1 MKNMHRCVLCI
12 GSNYHAEACMG
23 MAEKLLGQRFPYIRW
38 GKIVRTLPE
47 GGIRSA
53 TYLNRAALLDTTWDA
68 GTLRSFFKEIEKA
81 CGRTSTSKQTG
92 IVPLDIDLLMID
104 NTVCKPSDM
113 QKQYVRQALREL
125 DPTLG
130 K

>member
-12 GSNYHAEACMG
+12 GSNYHAETYMG
-23 MAEKLLGQRFPYIRW
+23 MAEKLIRQRFPYTQW

-47 GGIRSA
+47 GNIRSDA
-53 TYLNRAALLDTTWDA
+53 YLNRAVLLDTTWDA
-68 GTLRSFFKEIEKA
+68 GTLQSFFKEIEKT

-92 IVPLDIDLLMID
+92 VVPLDIDLLMID
-104 NTVCKPSDM
+104 NTVYKPSDM

-125 DPTLG
+125 GLTLE

>member
-1 MKNMHRCVLCI
+1 MKNIHRCILCI
-12 GSNYHAEACMG
+12 GSNYHAETYMG

-38 GKIVRTLPE
+38 GKIVKTLPE

-53 TYLNRAALLDTTWDA
+53 AYLNRAVLLDTTWDA
-68 GTLRSFFKEIEKA
+68 GTLRNFFKEIEKA

-113 QKQYVRQALREL
+113 QKRYVRQALREL
-125 DPTLG
+125 DTQS
-130 K
+130 